1 MNMTILSPSWKRAK
15 IACTH
20 KAVSDLRYVVCEDQA
35 AEYEKA
41 NLPILV
47 CPNSAQGS
55 APKARNWIL
64 ENSPTK
70 RLIITDD
77 DVSYFGK
84 WDGNKHKRMKPDEV
98 VEFAEATF
106 NLTLEWG
113 IKMWGMNLLPDK
125 GLSHE
130 FRPFSLRNSVLG
142 PFVGFNLPI
151 QPRYNE
157 KLILKDD
164 YDMSLQM
171 LNTYRRV
178 LRVNYVHYSCAQH
191 SILGGITE
199 KRSVEREMAEN
210 KALQRRWGTGVVS
223 IEHGTRKKAGQKRE
237 AHYDIN
243 PLVRV
248 PIGGV

>member
-1 MNMTILSPSWKRAK
+1 MTILSPSWKRAK

-20 KAVSDLRYVVCEDQA
+20 KAIDNLRYVVCESQA
-35 AEYEKA
+35 PDYEKA

-47 CPNSAQGS
+47 CPDSAQGS

-64 ENSPTK
+64 EHSPTK
-70 RLIITDD
+70 RLVITDD
-77 DVSYFGK
+77 AVSFFGR
-84 WDGNKHKRMKPDEV
+84 WDGNTHHKMKPGQV
-98 VEFAEATF
+98 NEFAEAAF

-130 FRPFSLRNSVLG
+130 FRPFSLHNAVLG

-151 QPRYNE
+151 TPRYNE

-171 LNTYRRV
+171 LNAYRRA
-178 LRVNYVHYSCAQH
+178 LRFNYVHYSCAQH

-199 KRSVEREMAEN
+199 KRSLEREMSEN
-210 KALQRRWGTGVVS
+210 KALQKRWGTNVVTL
-223 IEHGTRKKAGQKRE
+223 EYGTRKKANKRKE

-243 PLVRV
+243 PIVRV
-248 PIGGV
+248 PIGGI